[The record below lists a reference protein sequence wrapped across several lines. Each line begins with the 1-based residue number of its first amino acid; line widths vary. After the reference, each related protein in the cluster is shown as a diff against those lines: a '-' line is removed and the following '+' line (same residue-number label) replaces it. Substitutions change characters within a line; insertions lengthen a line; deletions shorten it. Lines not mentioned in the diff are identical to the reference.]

1 MMSLRRHQE
10 DQLKSQN
17 RNQKLKKDNHMHSED
32 YYKEKYK
39 NYERKNTLK
48 GWIFHIYLVFLSL
61 FMKKKYYK

>member
-1 MMSLRRHQE
+1 
-10 DQLKSQN
+10 
-17 RNQKLKKDNHMHSED
+17 MHSED
-32 YYKEKYK
+32 YYKEEYK